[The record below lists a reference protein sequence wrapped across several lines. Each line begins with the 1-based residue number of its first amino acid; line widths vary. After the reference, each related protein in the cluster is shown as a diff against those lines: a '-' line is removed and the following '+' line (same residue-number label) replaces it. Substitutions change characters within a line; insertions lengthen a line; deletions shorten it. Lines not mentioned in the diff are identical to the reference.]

1 MQNLAPLISCCACII
16 RFLYMQLDR
25 SEHRLRAGSSFMW
38 IGAVYEKIWAFLCDG
53 GTLRWGAPFR
63 EFGGKTSGMGR
74 TPHHTTPRENGRA
87 PSFQSFWPYF
97 EKRDSA
103 FFLLCLSE
111 PPHSIYIYYYYGS
124 FIIYIITITREGVI
138 TRGSYCWI
146 LRRDRRHRANV
157 FTVGSCVTSMCLYFY
172 FKEES
177 RRYETHICGTLVKL
191 CLSFPWLES
200 ACGNTLVKRSFPC
213 I

>member
-1 MQNLAPLISCCACII
+1 MS
-16 RFLYMQLDR
+16 FLVWRRDT
-25 SEHRLRAGSSFMW
+25 
-38 IGAVYEKIWAFLCDG
+38 
-53 GTLRWGAPFR
+53 TLRRTVPRIWR
-63 EFGGKTSGMGR
+63 ENQWDGPDT
-74 TPHHTTPRENGRA
+74 TPHHTAGERE
-87 PSFQSFWPYF
+87 STIISKLLTLFWKKGF
-97 EKRDSA
+97 GL
-103 FFLLCLSE
+103 FLLCLSE

-191 CLSFPWLES
+191 CLSFPWRVHAETHWWRDRFHAFRELPWAQFYIFICDYTS
-200 ACGNTLVKRSFPC
+200 WSYTTRKRLCYCSST
-213 I
+213 

>member
-1 MQNLAPLISCCACII
+1 MTEGHYAEAHRSENLAGKPLGW
-16 RFLYMQLDR
+16 
-25 SEHRLRAGSSFMW
+25 AG
-38 IGAVYEKIWAFLCDG
+38 
-53 GTLRWGAPFR
+53 
-63 EFGGKTSGMGR
+63 
-74 TPHHTTPRENGRA
+74 HHTTPHRGRTGEHHH
-87 PSFQSFWPYF
+87 F
-97 EKRDSA
+97 KA
-103 FFLLCLSE
+103 FDLILKKGIRPFLLCLSE

-177 RRYETHICGTLVKL
+177 RRYETHICGHGTLVKL
-191 CLSFPWLES
+191 CLSFP
-200 ACGNTLVKRSFPC
+200 
-213 I
+213 